1 MRLNVSQVLLFEA
14 IIVVSLIGIL
24 AGLAARSYFKT
35 EKVVTVTEALS
46 LSVLLKQ
53 DVYTYFAFYGR
64 WPDSVDLKKIPQY
77 VNDSKGIKKVDVVR
91 GSFFITYNEKYF
103 FFKNKVI
110 AFRKA
115 QFIDVPGSPV
125 NWLCG
130 YQQVPKG
137 MTVDVENKTTI
148 SKEYMPKGCI

>member
-1 MRLNVSQVLLFEA
+1 MRLNISQVLLFEA
-14 IIVVSLIGIL
+14 IIVVTLIGVL
-24 AGLAARSYFKT
+24 TGLAARSYSKT
-35 EKVVTVTEALS
+35 VKVVTVFEALS

-53 DVYTYFAFYGR
+53 DVYTYFAFYGM
-64 WPDSVDLKKIPQY
+64 WPDSVDLKNIPQY
-77 VNDSKGIKKVDVVR
+77 VDESKGIKKVEVVR
-91 GSFFITYNEKYF
+91 GSFFITYNEKHF
-103 FFKNKVI
+103 AFKNKVL

-115 QFIDVPGSPV
+115 QFIGVPGSPV

-148 SKEYMPKGCI
+148 SKEYMPKGCV